1 MRRGGAGEMPSMRL
15 RDPHFATLGREK
27 GWEMRPKAVDEATGL
42 EKRADWVVGTRIR
55 VERADGGGEPYVVE
69 VKERRD
75 YPAVVAPAFERALA
89 DVGVAGLLPGVDGV
103 DDVPSGA
110 AYYRQITPAYA
121 DDERDHGAV
130 AWRVE
135 RV

>member
-1 MRRGGAGEMPSMRL
+1 MRRLLGLWAGGAP
-15 RDPHFATLGREK
+15 
-27 GWEMRPKAVDEATGL
+27 AVE
-42 EKRADWVVGTRIR
+42 RA
-55 VERADGGGEPYVVE
+55 RADGGG
-69 VKERRD
+69 
-75 YPAVVAPAFERALA
+75 
-89 DVGVAGLLPGVDGV
+89 AGLLPGGDGG